1 MMKWLRRFLIAVML
15 LALLAA
21 TTIYLTPLDVY
32 VPEVE
37 QVLSA
42 NLHEPVKI
50 RHMRM
55 GVLPVPHLVLEG
67 LQAGDQAGIVLQSV
81 KIVFDIRSLFKPQ
94 RVIQRVTLE
103 NGSVTQAQLEKLPA
117 LLQGDSAASRLLHI
131 EELQFNGILLLM
143 PKLTL
148 GPLEGKLEFAPD
160 STLSRAQFSLSGQ
173 KVTATVRP
181 QPGNAFSVEV
191 QATAWSPPNYHV
203 IMFDSLSIR
212 GMLAGTQFNVK
223 KFLADAYGAH
233 MEGSALLKWQ
243 PEWRLA
249 VRLDAVDGRVER
261 LLPLLKMGNRI
272 AATGS
277 MHGKGQ
283 LSTYG
288 KELQA
293 FPGNLK
299 FDAEVDIKNATVH
312 APASFQHPLA
322 AEAIQMNISGN
333 LAEYKL
339 SDLGVK
345 LYDGAL
351 SGSAVVHSAN
361 ALVSAD
367 VTLTNMAI
375 QPVMEA
381 LSNEAAL
388 SGALDGQVKFSAKA
402 REFEHFPQN
411 VQLDGKFHIKNGVIR
426 KVDLVQ
432 AASSPTKEG
441 SKGGTTKF
449 DELSGLLSIDAVGY
463 HFRKL
468 KVSSGAMNAEGKLDV
483 SPQQQLS
490 GLLDTDLKGT
500 ASLISMPLAVS
511 GTLRD
516 PILRPT
522 GSALAGAAVGTAIL
536 GPGFGT
542 ALGIKASNLVNKL
555 FGKSDEKT
563 GDKKEPATKK

>member
-1 MMKWLRRFLIAVML
+1 MTA
-15 LALLAA
+15 
-21 TTIYLTPLDVY
+21 
-32 VPEVE
+32 
-37 QVLSA
+37 SS
-42 NLHEPVKI
+42 
-50 RHMRM
+50 
-55 GVLPVPHLVLEG
+55 LV
-67 LQAGDQAGIVLQSV
+67 
-81 KIVFDIRSLFKPQ
+81 
-94 RVIQRVTLE
+94 
-103 NGSVTQAQLEKLPA
+103 
-117 LLQGDSAASRLLHI
+117 
-131 EELQFNGILLLM
+131 M
-143 PKLTL
+143 PKLKL

-160 STLSRAQFSLSGQ
+160 STLSRAQFPLSGQ
-173 KVTATVRP
+173 GVTAIVRP
-181 QPGNAFSVEV
+181 QPGNTFSIEA
-191 QATAWSPPNYHV
+191 QATAWSPPNYHA

-212 GMLAGTQFNVK
+212 STLAGTQFNVK

-249 VRLDAVDGRVER
+249 VRLDTVDGRVER
-261 LLPLLKMGNRI
+261 LLPLLNMGSRI
-272 AATGS
+272 AVTGS

-293 FPGNLK
+293 FPDNLK
-299 FDAEVDIKNATVH
+299 FDAEVDIKNATVYV
-312 APASFQHPLA
+312 PASFRHPLA
-322 AEAIQMNISGN
+322 ADAIQVNISGN

-339 SDLGVK
+339 SDLGIK
-345 LYDGAL
+345 LYGGTL
-351 SGSAVVHSAN
+351 SGSAVVRSAD

-367 VTLTNMAI
+367 VALANMAI

-388 SGALDGQVKFSAKA
+388 SGALDGQVKFSAKT
-402 REFEHFPQN
+402 REFERFPQN
-411 VQLDGKFHIKNGVIR
+411 VQLDGKFRIRNGVIH
-426 KVDLVQ
+426 KVDMVQ
-432 AASSPTKEG
+432 AASSPMREG

-468 KVSSGAMNAEGKLDV
+468 KVSSGAMNAEGRLDI

-500 ASLISMPLAVS
+500 ASMIGMPLAVS

-542 ALGIKASNLVNKL
+542 ALGIKAGNLVNKL
-555 FGKSDEKT
+555 FGKSNEKA
-563 GDKKEPATKK
+563 GGKKEPTTKK